1 MVVRPGADSVVNG
14 VPGAIGLENGKS
26 HSLAAFTVV
35 DGKIIAIDILADPER
50 IARIDPAILEALPK
64 IE

>member
-1 MVVRPGADSVVNG
+1 MVGHRG
-14 VPGAIGLENGKS
+14 
-26 HSLAAFTVV
+26 AFTVV